1 MFIMPH
7 AAILRAT
14 GAIDFDFV
22 LPLLLLQ
29 KKLKLL
35 MCLYLISTCCDV
47 HHDPSGL
54 VDL

>member
-1 MFIMPH
+1 MPH

-14 GAIDFDFV
+14 GASDVDFV
-22 LPLLLLQ
+22 LPLLLLSN
-29 KKLKLL
+29 KLKLY

-47 HHDPSGL
+47 RHDPSSL